1 MAMSSERYE
10 QFWLAIDVIEARQ
23 LLLDLGTV
31 DFPHLKAAARE
42 KHHRK
47 LHKIA
52 YPDFNT
58 NKEAVT
64 PAQIMEEL
72 TRKLGRG

>member
-23 LLLDLGTV
+23 LLLDLGTA
-31 DFPHLKAAARE
+31 DFPHLEPGPRQR
-42 KHHRK
+42 HHRN

-72 TRKLGRG
+72 TRKIPRG